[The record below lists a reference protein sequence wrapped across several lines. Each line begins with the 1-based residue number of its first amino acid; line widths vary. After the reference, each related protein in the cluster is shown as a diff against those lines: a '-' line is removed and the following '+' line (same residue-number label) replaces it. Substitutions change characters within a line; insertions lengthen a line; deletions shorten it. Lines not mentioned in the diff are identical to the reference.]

1 MSRLALLAFGVFAYA
16 CFLASFAAGADFIT
30 GAGFVRG
37 IDAPAALSVPAA
49 IAIDV
54 ALLALFGISHSVMA
68 RPGFKRRWTK
78 VVPPRRRAQR
88 LRADLQHLPGPGVL
102 AVARPARVDRTDLE
116 RDLGRRARRPVGAGR
131 GRLRAGHRLDV
142 HDQPLR
148 PVRPAPGVA
157 GRARPSV
164 RTGALQATRHL
175 PSGAPPA
182 DAGPAD
188 RLLGDADD
196 DVGPRAVRGRHDR
209 RTSPSASAS
218 KNATS
223 NAPFGESYRRYRRE
237 VRAVIPLPRFI
248 SAAKPPTPAPTR
260 DRSPGPG

>member
-16 CFLASFAAGADFIT
+16 CFLASFAAGADFIA

-49 IAIDV
+49 IAMDV

-78 VVPPRRRAQR
+78 VVPHAAERSVYVLTSSIFLGLAFWQWRALPESIAPIWNVTSAGPRAA
-88 LRADLQHLPGPGVL
+88 LWALAAAGFVL
-102 AVARPARVDRTDLE
+102 AIASTFMTNHFDLFGLRQVWMAARGRPYEPVPFKQRAVYRLVRHPLMLGLLIAFWATPTMTWDHALFAIGMTAFIAIGITFEERDLE
-116 RDLGRRARRPVGAGR
+116 R
-131 GRLRAGHRLDV
+131 
-142 HDQPLR
+142 
-148 PVRPAPGVA
+148 
-157 GRARPSV
+157 
-164 RTGALQATRHL
+164 T
-175 PSGAPPA
+175 
-182 DAGPAD
+182 
-188 RLLGDADD
+188 
-196 DVGPRAVRGRHDR
+196 
-209 RTSPSASAS
+209 
-218 KNATS
+218 
-223 NAPFGESYRRYRRE
+223 FGESYRRYRRE